1 MNTTVF
7 TCRPSTGGPVFVG
20 SYAHGENVE
29 PWEPDVGNMIAA
41 RTGTVTVQARITSAI
56 DRKYEAEVT
65 GFENWHEY
73 AYKNL
78 KPGDQINLTYEQLFG
93 CSR

>member
-1 MNTTVF
+1 M
-7 TCRPSTGGPVFVG
+7 G

-29 PWEPDVGNMIAA
+29 PWEPAVGNMIAT
-41 RTGTVTVQARITSAI
+41 RTGTVTMQARITSAI
-56 DRKYEAEVT
+56 DRKYKAEVT
-65 GFENWHEY
+65 GFENWNEY
-73 AYKNL
+73 AYKDL